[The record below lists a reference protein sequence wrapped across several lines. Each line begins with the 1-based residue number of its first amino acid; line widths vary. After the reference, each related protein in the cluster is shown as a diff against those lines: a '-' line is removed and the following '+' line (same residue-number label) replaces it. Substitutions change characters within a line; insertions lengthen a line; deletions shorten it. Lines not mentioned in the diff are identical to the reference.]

1 MALRSYVD
9 GRLFGERW
17 GAGAPRAVA
26 LHGWGRDRSDFAGVL
41 EGLDALAVD
50 LPGFGASPPPA
61 QAAGAAWYARAAAA
75 LVEEIGAP
83 QVVAGHSFGG
93 RAAVVL
99 AAQRPELVAGL
110 VLVGAPLLR
119 PAGRPARK
127 PPLVYRLAKWG
138 NKIGAVSSGRLERE
152 KQRRGSADYR
162 AASGVMRGVLVEAVN
177 ETYEDHLAR
186 LVCPVRLVW
195 GSEDR
200 EVPIEVAFRAAE
212 LLAEP
217 RPAPPSSIEVEV
229 EGEGNGG
236 VRGMVD
242 VDVEL
247 DAVEG
252 CGHMVLLEA
261 PDRVRTALEGLLR

>member
-50 LPGFGASPPPA
+50 LPGFGASPPPD
-61 QAAGAAWYARAAAA
+61 QAAGAAWYARTVAA

-110 VLVGAPLLR
+110 VLAGAPLLR
-119 PAGRPARK
+119 PPGRPARK
-127 PPLVYRLAKWG
+127 PSLVYRLARWG
-138 NKIGAVSSGRLERE
+138 NEIGAVSNGRLERE
-152 KQRRGSADYR
+152 RRRRGSADYR

-186 LVCPVRLVW
+186 LVCPVRMVW

-200 EVPIEVAFRAAE
+200 EVPLEVASRAAE

-217 RPAPPSSIEVEV
+217 RPAPPPVLEVEV
-229 EGEGNGG
+229 LGEGEI
-236 VRGMVD
+236 RDMVN

-261 PDRVRTALEGLLR
+261 PGRVRAALEGLLG

>member
-50 LPGFGASPPPA
+50 LPGFGASPPPD
-61 QAAGAAWYARAAAA
+61 QAAGAAWYARTVAA

-110 VLVGAPLLR
+110 VLAGAPLLR

-127 PPLVYRLAKWG
+127 PSLVYRLARWG
-138 NKIGAVSSGRLERE
+138 NEIGAVSSGRLERE
-152 KQRRGSADYR
+152 RRRRGSADYR

-186 LVCPVRLVW
+186 LVCPVRMVW

-200 EVPIEVAFRAAE
+200 EVPLEVASRAAE
-212 LLAEP
+212 LLAES
-217 RPAPPSSIEVEV
+217 RPAPPPGLEVEV
-229 EGEGNGG
+229 LGEGEI
-236 VRGMVD
+236 RDMVN

-261 PDRVRTALEGLLR
+261 PGRVRAALEGLLG